1 MARNGIIIVCNY
13 TLLIVLYCVGKVEE
27 DIHYTVEKV
36 MGQAKHVAGLNLLIG
51 SQPSFLY

>member
-27 DIHYTVEKV
+27 DIHLWLESSLFGK
-36 MGQAKHVAGLNLLIG
+36 NCLIG
-51 SQPSFLY
+51 LRY